1 MGCSNLCKK
10 KIQKIDDIEN
20 KVNNSKDDII
30 ILHIDNKEL
39 FNDLLKK
46 SKEKAGISEEDDKI
60 LDDWRNFYF
69 VFGDNF
75 IKKFKEFRFIYGN
88 IFKFS
93 FELKTTFYTLSFQ
106 EVKDIIEELK
116 IKAHPPIISE
126 KLYSFLVENKN
137 KIFDAFNNSKN
148 VYRTIYDLFIDE
160 NDFQKEIIISTLK
173 LVILHNKFNDN
184 DITCDLI
191 KLFQDIGFC
200 IRILYYSLK
209 NKLCHD
215 IFAFEYEFD
224 IRILYYLNLLENLRY
239 KKDFPSDLFK
249 LATESSRIK
258 DTIILGEKEFR
269 EHIKS
274 LNLPNERIND
284 LDDDKLESFFQTPF
298 RCNNKYKVVKYFVI
312 CEDIN
317 FETKYLEEFKNLSS
331 KYGFVY
337 LFLVYIKNKELID
350 IMDNLSDQKSVI
362 YFCDDIELN
371 EIYKDNN
378 ERLRPRIREF
388 IKENYNLFHITKIQ
402 FEEECIYGDIEK
414 FKSNSEDGWDLFEYK
429 KDSFNFKFVS
439 KSGSFRDFTK
449 HLIGNLIHAYQ
460 EHNSL
465 EIFFK
470 YYSNYLF
477 INLQPEFMVNMT
489 AFVKMFLYAYSLEEK
504 DPNKNFYCIVNDD
517 LRSSKPEKIY
527 RYLELIKVIGALI
540 KTNKLKSYNGN
551 VYRAS
556 FLKEELIQKIKI
568 GDIIINSA
576 FWSSSKKESVG
587 KKFLKNKYKNA
598 LVIAKGEEINNVDI
612 HLEKISRYPNEEE
625 VLFLPFCN
633 FKVISFEKIN
643 EGNLSYHKL
652 VLESVSQTSLVK
664 PYDKRD
670 ILRLNCENIE
680 EEDDDDDPNVIKIKF
695 NCY

>member
-116 IKAHPPIISE
+116 IKIDPPIISE

-148 VYRTIYDLFIDE
+148 VYKTIYDLFIDK

-184 DITCDLI
+184 DITYALI

-224 IRILYYLNLLENLRY
+224 IRILYYLNLLENLCY
-239 KKDFPSDLFK
+239 EKDFPSDLFK

-269 EHIKS
+269 EHIKA
-274 LNLPNERIND
+274 LNLPNERISD
-284 LDDDKLESFFQTPF
+284 LDDDKLESFFQSPF
-298 RCNNKYKVVKYFVI
+298 RYKNEYKVVKYFVI

-350 IMDNLSDQKSVI
+350 MMDDLSDQKSVI
-362 YFCDDIELN
+362 YFYDDIELS

-388 IKENYNLFHITKIQ
+388 IKDNYNIYQLEKIQ
-402 FEEECIYGDIEK
+402 FEEDFIFDEIEK

-429 KDSFNFKFVS
+429 KNSLNFKCVL
-439 KSGSFRDFTK
+439 KSGSFRDFTR
-449 HLIGNLIHAYQ
+449 HLIGHLIQSYQ

-465 EIFFK
+465 EIFFQ
-470 YYSNYLF
+470 YYCNYFFL
-477 INLQPEFMVNMT
+477 NLQPEFMVNMT
-489 AFVKMFLYAYSLEEK
+489 AYTKMFLYAYTLEEK
-504 DPNKNFYCIVNDD
+504 DPNKNLYCIVNDD
-517 LRSSKPEKIY
+517 LRSSKPEKIN
-527 RYLELIKVIGALI
+527 RYLELIRVIGALI
-540 KTNKLKSYNGN
+540 ETKKLKSYNGN

-556 FLKEELIQKIKI
+556 FLKEELLQKIKI
-568 GDIIINSA
+568 GDTIINSA
-576 FWSSSKKESVG
+576 FWSSTKKESVA
-587 KKFLKNKYKNA
+587 KN
-598 LVIAKGEEINNVDI
+598 
-612 HLEKISRYPNEEE
+612 
-625 VLFLPFCN
+625 F
-633 FKVISFEKIN
+633 
-643 EGNLSYHKL
+643 
-652 VLESVSQTSLVK
+652 
-664 PYDKRD
+664 
-670 ILRLNCENIE
+670 
-680 EEDDDDDPNVIKIKF
+680 
-695 NCY
+695 